1 MRSLN
6 LLYLQLKG
14 LAEQSHSFHLTDKET
29 EGQGSIVPGQKGL
42 GKEGQVKRV
51 SRHGQ

>member
-6 LLYLQLKG
+6 HLYLQLKG

-42 GKEGQVKRV
+42 GKEGQVKKV